1 MRCKICGVSDLN
13 TLNYITEHPFKP
25 DMIGF
30 IVNYPKSKRYIEL
43 NKLKDLIRV
52 NRNKISFVAVMVNP
66 SEVFIKKLMKFKF
79 DFFQLY
85 DVSPA
90 KTIKIKKK
98 FKTKIIT
105 AITVKKKNDVK
116 KYLLYK
122 NISDI
127 LLFDS
132 KGYEK
137 SLSFN
142 HELIKNVHANSN
154 IMLAGNIKYNDK
166 LEKFVKIADIID
178 ISGGLE
184 TSGKKDKN
192 KINIFLKNVRKL

>member
-1 MRCKICGVSDLN
+1 MDKVGRDGV
-13 TLNYITEHPFKP
+13 
-25 DMIGF
+25 
-30 IVNYPKSKRYIEL
+30 
-43 NKLKDLIRV
+43 
-52 NRNKISFVAVMVNP
+52 
-66 SEVFIKKLMKFKF
+66 
-79 DFFQLY
+79 
-85 DVSPA
+85 
-90 KTIKIKKK
+90 
-98 FKTKIIT
+98 
-105 AITVKKKNDVK
+105 ITVEESKTRDTTLETTEGMQFDRG
-116 KYLLYK
+116 YLSRYFINQADSQSVELEDPY
-122 NISDI
+122 I

-132 KGYEK
+132 KGYEN

-142 HELIKNVHANSN
+142 HELIIIVHANSN

>member
-43 NKLKDLIRV
+43 NKLKDLIKV

-98 FKTKIIT
+98 I
-105 AITVKKKNDVK
+105 
-116 KYLLYK
+116 
-122 NISDI
+122 
-127 LLFDS
+127 
-132 KGYEK
+132 
-137 SLSFN
+137 
-142 HELIKNVHANSN
+142 
-154 IMLAGNIKYNDK
+154 
-166 LEKFVKIADIID
+166 
-178 ISGGLE
+178 
-184 TSGKKDKN
+184 
-192 KINIFLKNVRKL
+192 